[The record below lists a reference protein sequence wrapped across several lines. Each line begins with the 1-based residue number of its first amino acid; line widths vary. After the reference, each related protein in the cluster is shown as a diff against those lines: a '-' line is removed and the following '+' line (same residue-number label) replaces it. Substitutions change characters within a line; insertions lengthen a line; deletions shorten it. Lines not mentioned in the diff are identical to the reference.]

1 VKLAEPTRDVYVL
14 VGDGSYLMMNSELAT
29 AVMLG
34 QTLTVI
40 LIDNGGFGCIHRLQA
55 AMGGEAFNNRL
66 ADAYPQTWVPVDF
79 VAHAK
84 SLGANAELAAT
95 LDAFEAA
102 LDRARESGGVN
113 VIVIE
118 TDATCVTK
126 GGGAWWDVAVPEVSS
141 STRVQEASAA
151 YQQRLSQIKGATR

>member
-1 VKLAEPTRDVYVL
+1 VKLAEPNRDVYVA

-34 QTLTVI
+34 LTLTVI

-55 AMGGEAFNNRL
+55 AVGAEVFNNRL
-66 ADAYPQTWVPVDF
+66 EDVYPQSGMNLDF

-84 SLGANAELAAT
+84 ALGANAELAANIE
-95 LDAFEAA
+95 AFEEA
-102 LDRARESGGVN
+102 LDRASRTRGVN

-118 TDATCVTK
+118 TDSTRVTD

-141 STRVQEASAA
+141 STRVQEARAA
-151 YQQRLSQIKGATR
+151 YQQKLAEIKAT